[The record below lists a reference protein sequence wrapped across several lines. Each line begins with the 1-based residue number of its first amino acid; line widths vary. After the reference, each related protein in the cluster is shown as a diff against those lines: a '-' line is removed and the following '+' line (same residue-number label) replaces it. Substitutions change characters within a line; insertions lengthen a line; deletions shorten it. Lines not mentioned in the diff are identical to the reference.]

1 MEYKKLE
8 NIDDYRESLDRELR
22 PYKIVST
29 IMFILAI
36 LTDIAIIVL
45 FICLFNYFK
54 DRPQNSVQYEEGMVD
69 LFSAIIG
76 LIFESF
82 VCLIVRLCT
91 RKNHPGVAAGFTMG
105 GYWFTIFG
113 LVSAVLLWK
122 VSTREKYYLDYR
134 RGQIDSYNKEKQKA
148 NEAILYVNDL
158 VLKVKN
164 GQLSRSGLVVEL
176 KYNSNKVKEY
186 NLLVDKMRNNLTEK
200 YESSQISK
208 VEYDYSMEKISEA
221 LEIINNPQSTNVISE
236 KRIFPISELEGKI
249 EKMDSSVRQEYLKIK
264 SYHEQG
270 IFGDDEYYNKLCT
283 IVEKEEKNIK
293 DLIVELEGKIKEKG
307 LTDNEMFK
315 KARDYYD
322 QSLYS
327 EQEYYKKIKE
337 MLARVEV

>member
-164 GQLSRSGLVVEL
+164 G
-176 KYNSNKVKEY
+176 
-186 NLLVDKMRNNLTEK
+186 
-200 YESSQISK
+200 
-208 VEYDYSMEKISEA
+208 
-221 LEIINNPQSTNVISE
+221 
-236 KRIFPISELEGKI
+236 
-249 EKMDSSVRQEYLKIK
+249 
-264 SYHEQG
+264 
-270 IFGDDEYYNKLCT
+270 
-283 IVEKEEKNIK
+283 
-293 DLIVELEGKIKEKG
+293 
-307 LTDNEMFK
+307 
-315 KARDYYD
+315 
-322 QSLYS
+322 
-327 EQEYYKKIKE
+327 
-337 MLARVEV
+337 

>member
-1 MEYKKLE
+1 
-8 NIDDYRESLDRELR
+8 
-22 PYKIVST
+22 
-29 IMFILAI
+29 
-36 LTDIAIIVL
+36 
-45 FICLFNYFK
+45 
-54 DRPQNSVQYEEGMVD
+54 
-69 LFSAIIG
+69 
-76 LIFESF
+76 
-82 VCLIVRLCT
+82 
-91 RKNHPGVAAGFTMG
+91 
-105 GYWFTIFG
+105 
-113 LVSAVLLWK
+113 
-122 VSTREKYYLDYR
+122 
-134 RGQIDSYNKEKQKA
+134 
-148 NEAILYVNDL
+148 
-158 VLKVKN
+158 
-164 GQLSRSGLVVEL
+164 
-176 KYNSNKVKEY
+176 
-186 NLLVDKMRNNLTEK
+186 MRNNLTEK